1 MNVWT
6 LISAIEFLAILG
18 LVWINLN
25 LEDKVDRA
33 KTAIEDYND
42 RLGREYESTR
52 VIE

>member
-18 LVWINLN
+18 LVWANLN

-33 KTAIEDYND
+33 KTAIEDDND
-42 RLGREYESTR
+42 RLGREYGSE
-52 VIE
+52 